1 MTATPPCRSDQSRF
15 RAVATARLPI
25 EVLDPALLSR
35 LIICP
40 DDPPRPF
47 RQEPRVWTRSAPE
60 GDDGGQSEGRGVI
73 AGKFVVAGGD
83 TSEVLQAVE
92 GRLDPPALPIAA
104 LVVADLP
111 LAAALAWDDRRDA
124 ALAEVS
130 AQPVGVVALVGGQT
144 LDPARRFGQHRRR
157 GGHIAGVAGRQQED
171 AGAAEHIRGPVD
183 S

>member
-1 MTATPPCRSDQSRF
+1 FFFFFQAEDGIRDLYVTGVQTCA
-15 RAVATARLPI
+15 LPI
-25 EVLDPALLSR
+25 
-35 LIICP
+35 
-40 DDPPRPF
+40 F
-47 RQEPRVWTRSAPE
+47 
-60 GDDGGQSEGRGVI
+60 
-73 AGKFVVAGGD
+73 
-83 TSEVLQAVE
+83 QAVE

-171 AGAAEHIRGPVD
+171 AGAAEHIGERVDLGGLATPRRADGLRGRPPLWMARPSPGFTARFAVWLTPGTERTD
-183 S
+183 GHCDTWDRSGQK